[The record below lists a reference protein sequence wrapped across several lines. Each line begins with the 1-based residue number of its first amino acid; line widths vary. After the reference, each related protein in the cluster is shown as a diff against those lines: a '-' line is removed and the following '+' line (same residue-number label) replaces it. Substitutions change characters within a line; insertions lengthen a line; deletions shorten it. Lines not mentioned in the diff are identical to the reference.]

1 MKIIKAIL
9 GILISLVFMGYG
21 LVNLFSGEFGA
32 GIIQFIF
39 GVIVF
44 LGGGVTILYHKRLE

>member
-44 LGGGVTILYHKRLE
+44 LGGGVTILLKD